1 MKDSRMNYFLR
12 VLADFIA
19 ELGENEVLVLGSNLG
34 GMHGGE
40 DAIKSYEDD
49 FVMYAKELFKL
60 KFLVT

>member
-1 MKDSRMNYFLR
+1 MNYFLR

-34 GMHGGE
+34 GMHGGV

-49 FVMYAKELFKL
+49 FVIYAKSILN
-60 KFLVT
+60 